1 MNEES
6 SVKRLPH
13 QLILQ
18 ERQHLSLSGVENVD
32 SFDETLIVLTTSM
45 GELTIRG
52 NGLHLE
58 KSDTETGELIL
69 DGTISEFSYSDPPA
83 PKNGRRFKHFFRP

>member
-1 MNEES
+1 MNEETS
-6 SVKRLPH
+6 TKRRPH

-32 SFDETLIVLTTSM
+32 SFDETLIILSTSM

-58 KSDTETGELIL
+58 KSDIETGEVIL
-69 DGTISEFSYSDPPA
+69 DGTISEFSYADPPA
-83 PKNGRRFKHFFRP
+83 PKQGRWFQHFFRP